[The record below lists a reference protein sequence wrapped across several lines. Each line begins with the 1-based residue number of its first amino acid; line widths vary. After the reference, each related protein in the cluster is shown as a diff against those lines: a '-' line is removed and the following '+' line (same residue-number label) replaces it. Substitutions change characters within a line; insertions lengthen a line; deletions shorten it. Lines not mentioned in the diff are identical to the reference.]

1 MNKLCLWK
9 NCPDQ
14 ANEQEIAW
22 HFVGPHRL
30 SCNQA
35 ARFLAIK
42 RGKGLQFFLVKT
54 CDRLRISMQAGL
66 GNRREKIRLPQA
78 LHIGMVRQ
86 QSFDQRGSRTR
97 HPDYKYRSIVIRTI
111 AFARRVAGAGN
122 TVDPGAVLLCIESR
136 D

>member
-1 MNKLCLWK
+1 
-9 NCPDQ
+9 
-14 ANEQEIAW
+14 
-22 HFVGPHRL
+22 
-30 SCNQA
+30 
-35 ARFLAIK
+35 
-42 RGKGLQFFLVKT
+42 
-54 CDRLRISMQAGL
+54 MQAGL

-111 AFARRVAGAGN
+111 AFARRVAGADN